1 MVQDDPAGAAKQAA
15 ALPDEAV
22 RLECLSSVAG
32 SWAGMGMDEALAWA
46 KGLTGKDREA
56 AMGAVLG
63 QGAPHQPTLAAQQFD
78 DLMTGVPTGTK
89 PADGLLTAASTIATA
104 YFAENQQAAAQWASA
119 LPQDDARTAAV
130 TSLAKQWAE
139 YDPAGASEWIGTL
152 PGGKARDAAVGR
164 LVGKIAVSDPSSA
177 FAWAST
183 VVDDGD
189 RSTLLQTTF
198 NSWRKLDAIAAR
210 TAIES
215 ADWPDDEKSKWL
227 DKVK

>member
-1 MVQDDPAGAAKQAA
+1 M
-15 ALPDEAV
+15 
-22 RLECLSSVAG
+22 
-32 SWAGMGMDEALAWA
+32 
-46 KGLTGKDREA
+46 
-56 AMGAVLG
+56 
-63 QGAPHQPTLAAQQFD
+63 
-78 DLMTGVPTGTK
+78 
-89 PADGLLTAASTIATA
+89 
-104 YFAENQQAAAQWASA
+104 
-119 LPQDDARTAAV
+119 
-130 TSLAKQWAE
+130 TSLAQQWAE

-152 PGGKARDAAVGR
+152 PGGQARDAAVGR

-198 NSWRKLDAIAAR
+198 NSWRKLDATAAR
-210 TAIES
+210 SAIES